1 MRKRGNTKSGVANQG
16 HAAWVC
22 ITRPKYCEPAML
34 GIALEQVP
42 ERLVVDGVVELNF
55 GAFDYGP
62 KLARRAVGGGLLQ
75 VGVTALHV
83 VAKNLANPLGFL
95 EVFDGLLDVVGQEAS
110 AGAEVAGLGD
120 LAVDAGLE
128 DAVQREIGVGVR
140 SHGTNFSAHG
150 AMVADWHADHRAT
163 VRGGGADLVGGRAGQ
178 RLKNLDLHTG
188 VGDMVFA

>member
-42 ERLVVDGVVELNF
+42 ERLVVDGVGELNF

-95 EVFDGLLDVVGQEAS
+95 EVFDGLLMLSGKKRPPARR
-110 AGAEVAGLGD
+110 L
-120 LAVDAGLE
+120 LALAILP
-128 DAVQREIGVGVR
+128 
-140 SHGTNFSAHG
+140 
-150 AMVADWHADHRAT
+150 
-163 VRGGGADLVGGRAGQ
+163 
-178 RLKNLDLHTG
+178 
-188 VGDMVFA
+188 